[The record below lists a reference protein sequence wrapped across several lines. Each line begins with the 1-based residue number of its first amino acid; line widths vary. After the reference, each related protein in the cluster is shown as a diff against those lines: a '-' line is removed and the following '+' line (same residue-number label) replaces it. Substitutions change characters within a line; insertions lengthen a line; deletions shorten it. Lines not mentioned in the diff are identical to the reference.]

1 MLVARCCL
9 RLAALERGAS
19 CVTTARTART
29 ASTWSARPQRHADLP
44 PASSVRWSGGHV
56 SIQRGDLLA
65 AAAKT
70 SQKVHPKPVHT
81 LVSPPDGVWAGLREW
96 RDAPL
101 NRRWVWGKKDAQD
114 ADAGR
119 EDNPTPNLDTP
130 WATDDACVRMPDTL
144 AECAD
149 LVLRTADP
157 AMKAALSHAAYA
169 KFVASDGT
177 MRVGVA
183 SPPNRPAR
191 PDRPELVHPKDVP
204 SPKTCELGMSA
215 AMIHNVAHIELN
227 AIDLAWDTVARFSAL
242 AADRGGDRGDGNL
255 INLPV
260 DFFADFARVADDES
274 RHLGWCLQR
283 LGEMGVRYG
292 DIPAHN
298 VLWEGAESTAGSLP
312 ARLAV
317 VPRMQEARGLDAGP
331 RLAAKLQGRG
341 DNRSAAVVSRIS
353 EEEIAHVAVGV
364 AWFRHLCGDILGG
377 VDPGD
382 AFRAHVGV
390 HAPDS
395 LRGPFNHEQRVA
407 AGLEPD
413 WYSVGPDHRMGREG
427 EAQLGGDD
435 AKALVGRLRQMLVLE
450 GVDPDEEL
458 A

>member
-29 ASTWSARPQRHADLP
+29 ASTWSARSQRPSDLP

-119 EDNPTPNLDTP
+119 DDNPTPNLDTP

-204 SPKTCELGMSA
+204 SPKTCPLGMSA

-317 VPRMQEARGLDAGP
+317 VPCMQEARGLDAGP

-353 EEEIAHVAVGV
+353 EEEIAHVAVG
-364 AWFRHLCGDILGG
+364 GG
-377 VDPGD
+377 V
-382 AFRAHVGV
+382 VQ
-390 HAPDS
+390 APV
-395 LRGPFNHEQRVA
+395 R
-407 AGLEPD
+407 
-413 WYSVGPDHRMGREG
+413 
-427 EAQLGGDD
+427 
-435 AKALVGRLRQMLVLE
+435 
-450 GVDPDEEL
+450 
-458 A
+458 

>member
-1 MLVARCCL
+1 
-9 RLAALERGAS
+9 
-19 CVTTARTART
+19 
-29 ASTWSARPQRHADLP
+29 
-44 PASSVRWSGGHV
+44 VRWSGGHV

-119 EDNPTPNLDTP
+119 EDNPTPNLHTP

-183 SPPNRPAR
+183 SPPPNRPAR

-242 AADRGGDRGDGNL
+242 AADRGGDRGDGNP

-298 VLWEGAESTAGSLP
+298 VLWEGAESTSRLHTRRGS
-312 ARLAV
+312 RLCHACKKREAWTL
-317 VPRMQEARGLDAGP
+317 VPGWRPSCRAAAITEARRWLPGYRKRRSRTS
-331 RLAAKLQGRG
+331 RLGWRGSGTCAVTSWAAWTRVT
-341 DNRSAAVVSRIS
+341 RSGHTSS
-353 EEEIAHVAVGV
+353 
-364 AWFRHLCGDILGG
+364 
-377 VDPGD
+377 
-382 AFRAHVGV
+382 V

-427 EAQLGGDD
+427 EEQLGGDE